1 MATKKSKTAQAGTT
15 EELAAQ
21 TQESKHEC
29 NAESSLSELV
39 DVSRGFYREIENIMT
54 TTGLSENNRANLLG
68 QATKYFAE
76 EVERLGK

>member
-1 MATKKSKTAQAGTT
+1 MVTKKSKTTQDKPTQSKDTGETKLDT
-15 EELAAQ
+15 DAA
-21 TQESKHEC
+21 T
-29 NAESSLSELV
+29 ALRELV

-54 TTGLSENNRANLLG
+54 TNGLSEGNRANLLG

>member
-1 MATKKSKTAQAGTT
+1 MATKKSKTAQAEAT
-15 EELAAQ
+15 EES
-21 TQESKHEC
+21 THEC
-29 NAESSLSELV
+29 NAESNLNELV

-54 TTGLSENNRANLLG
+54 TTGINEGNRANLLG